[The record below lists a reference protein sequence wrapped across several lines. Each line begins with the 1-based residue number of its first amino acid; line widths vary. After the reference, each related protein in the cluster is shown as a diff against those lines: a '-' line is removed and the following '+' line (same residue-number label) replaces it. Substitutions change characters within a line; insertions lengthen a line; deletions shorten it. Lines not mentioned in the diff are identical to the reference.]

1 MGNGINDIGGW
12 LCLQLARRY
21 KETGDGDCFNFWLPV
36 SPVTTTSDSFTSDSV
51 IGLCLIESGTSC
63 PLADEHRLISNIVFN
78 IVLIVFDL
86 P

>member
-1 MGNGINDIGGW
+1 MGDSINDIGGW
-12 LCLQLARRY
+12 LRLQLARRY
-21 KETGDGDCFNFWLPV
+21 DGNGRWRLLQLWLPV

-51 IGLCLIESGTSC
+51 IGLCLMESGTTC
-63 PLADEHRLISNIVFN
+63 PLADELRLISNIVFN

>member
-1 MGNGINDIGGW
+1 MASMILVDGCASNWRGDIM
-12 LCLQLARRY
+12 
-21 KETGDGDCFNFWLPV
+21 ETGDGDCFYFWLPV

>member
-1 MGNGINDIGGW
+1 
-12 LCLQLARRY
+12 
-21 KETGDGDCFNFWLPV
+21 
-36 SPVTTTSDSFTSDSV
+36 
-51 IGLCLIESGTSC
+51 LIESGTSC